1 MTQENLKEQIIRSID
16 RRVKAYV
23 MATAMTHDKIRKHIS
38 FGIAAELE
46 DLKNEIE
53 SMEQQK

>member
-1 MTQENLKEQIIRSID
+1 MAEENLKKQIIRSID

-23 MATAMTHDKIRKHIS
+23 MATAMIHNKIKKHIS

-46 DLKNEIE
+46 DLKDEIE
-53 SMEQQK
+53 SMEQSK

>member
-1 MTQENLKEQIIRSID
+1 MAEENLKKQIIRSID

-23 MATAMTHDKIRKHIS
+23 MAVGMTHDKIRKHVS

-46 DLKNEIE
+46 DLKSEIE